1 MHALQKGPETSARL
15 IAKDTFWHDMPFH
28 QRYPML
34 DGKPHW
40 TTHLKAF
47 VQNLKK
53 KEREQSK
60 KKRKN
65 PSLFQWQER
74 DTVGH

>member
-1 MHALQKGPETSARL
+1 
-15 IAKDTFWHDMPFH
+15 
-28 QRYPML
+28 ML

-47 VQNLKK
+47 VLNLKK
-53 KEREQSK
+53 KDTKQSK